1 MNGSLRVKKTT
12 TSCWVKQG
20 RTHAYVLC
28 LKFLTFANNSRTPSS
43 AQIKFISGDSFNF
56 TFFSGGMQTCQPK
69 KLKSGDTLFF
79 DRKNL
84 EILPRTGRKS
94 KSREIRLMFPQ
105 NYIYCA

>member
-1 MNGSLRVKKTT
+1 MNGSLRVKKKTT
-12 TSCWVKQG
+12 GCWVKQG

-79 DRKNL
+79 D
-84 EILPRTGRKS
+84 
-94 KSREIRLMFPQ
+94 
-105 NYIYCA
+105 